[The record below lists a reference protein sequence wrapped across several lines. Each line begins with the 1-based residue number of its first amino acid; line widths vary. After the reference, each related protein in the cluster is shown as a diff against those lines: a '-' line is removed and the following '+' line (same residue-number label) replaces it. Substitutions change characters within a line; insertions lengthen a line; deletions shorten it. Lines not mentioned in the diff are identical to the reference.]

1 MYMLVCLFSSQFIIC
16 TPGLKGHKW
25 YHSYWIKYWIMKGS
39 ELEKKLML
47 LSELYLYKLIEI
59 ISTLGNSISQNE
71 TNNNNNNKAIKLLE
85 NWRTQYLKFP
95 DIFTAIVCLVIEHE
109 RFHFLLWPFWF
120 PLLQLNSEWSIWL
133 LSVSFLAKEF

>member
-1 MYMLVCLFSSQFIIC
+1 
-16 TPGLKGHKW
+16 
-25 YHSYWIKYWIMKGS
+25 MKGS

-85 NWRTQYLKFP
+85 N
-95 DIFTAIVCLVIEHE
+95 
-109 RFHFLLWPFWF
+109 
-120 PLLQLNSEWSIWL
+120 
-133 LSVSFLAKEF
+133 